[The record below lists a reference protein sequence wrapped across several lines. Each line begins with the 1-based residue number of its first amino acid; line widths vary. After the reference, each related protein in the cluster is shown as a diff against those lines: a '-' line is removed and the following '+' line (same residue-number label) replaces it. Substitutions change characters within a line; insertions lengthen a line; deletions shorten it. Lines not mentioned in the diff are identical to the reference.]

1 MKRILP
7 LLLILAGAIAPALA
21 QSGTQADPL
30 PLARGVNT
38 PDFTAAN
45 SVFYTYTPATDEMLE
60 FSNLSN
66 VFIYTYQIT
75 PSDKRYGDTF
85 NQATYVQTRA
95 GVEYTVEVTKGYTGA
110 DPKFTFDNYAS
121 PWPDGSSWDTALSP
135 SGRMGYLVITLDLPT
150 YIKYTPEEDGVLSV
164 FFTAQ
169 PTLKYSTSPD
179 GEFSQITTSYQN
191 GGGHKGSLEVTGG
204 QTYYFTVTAPGSM
217 LYRFEI
223 IHPVTG
229 ESPEFP
235 YTVNEGVPAPFPAK
249 SGTYYYKIVNNG
261 ADNFLLIEGDGTFDG
276 TARAGADFNYP
287 SVESTGRIH
296 LRMPVSANYTEYC
309 LTLTRTADA
318 AADQQFTA
326 TYSDEAYDIL
336 PGQEIEPGTHTTPD
350 FGGRYYYTFTVPSD
364 GRNIITV
371 AADGDGLD
379 AKTRAALYY
388 ADNHY
393 SVLKSGS
400 SMEYDAVAG
409 RQYTLAWDVEPADA
423 PLTFTFG
430 FKEPAPG
437 ETPSNPID
445 AVIGHNSAD
454 SPKPVY
460 FRYTATRSG
469 RLYITPAEG
478 LPMPAVSMLPI
489 PSDPYTQA
497 CEVIAD
503 GDGYRVATTKD
514 RGYLIMFNV
523 TGPVSFDLAENKA
536 VEGELPS
543 NPFTVD
549 GNSAAIPEAVGT
561 YWFRYTAGRDGKLD
575 ISTDMPFEIS
585 ENRQDYSFV
594 RIYDPSDPD
603 NFIAELRPDYDNGV
617 FANRVL
623 DTTEETVYL
632 IKVRTMRAVKGYTLS
647 MTVRD
652 PIAGEIPELPIEI
665 PFDGKKGTFAF
676 DRMVN
681 YSTDAIWYGITL
693 PEGVFSMAGRS
704 GGAFEMKMYAPG
716 DLDTP
721 VAEAAQIGID
731 YDEVNQMYIYVW
743 GIADLE
749 IPEAGR
755 YLMHVTDNSAPFE
768 VELSMLTEDGIST
781 VGTDPAADVW
791 YNLQGIRLDGRPTAP
806 GIYIRNGRKTA
817 VR

>member
-1 MKRILP
+1 
-7 LLLILAGAIAPALA
+7 
-21 QSGTQADPL
+21 
-30 PLARGVNT
+30 
-38 PDFTAAN
+38 
-45 SVFYTYTPATDEMLE
+45 
-60 FSNLSN
+60 
-66 VFIYTYQIT
+66 
-75 PSDKRYGDTF
+75 
-85 NQATYVQTRA
+85 
-95 GVEYTVEVTKGYTGA
+95 
-110 DPKFTFDNYAS
+110 
-121 PWPDGSSWDTALSP
+121 
-135 SGRMGYLVITLDLPT
+135 
-150 YIKYTPEEDGVLSV
+150 
-164 FFTAQ
+164 
-169 PTLKYSTSPD
+169 
-179 GEFSQITTSYQN
+179 
-191 GGGHKGSLEVTGG
+191 
-204 QTYYFTVTAPGSM
+204 
-217 LYRFEI
+217 
-223 IHPVTG
+223 
-229 ESPEFP
+229 
-235 YTVNEGVPAPFPAK
+235 
-249 SGTYYYKIVNNG
+249 
-261 ADNFLLIEGDGTFDG
+261 
-276 TARAGADFNYP
+276 
-287 SVESTGRIH
+287 
-296 LRMPVSANYTEYC
+296 
-309 LTLTRTADA
+309 
-318 AADQQFTA
+318 
-326 TYSDEAYDIL
+326 
-336 PGQEIEPGTHTTPD
+336 
-350 FGGRYYYTFTVPSD
+350 
-364 GRNIITV
+364 
-371 AADGDGLD
+371 
-379 AKTRAALYY
+379 
-388 ADNHY
+388 
-393 SVLKSGS
+393 
-400 SMEYDAVAG
+400 
-409 RQYTLAWDVEPADA
+409 
-423 PLTFTFG
+423 
-430 FKEPAPG
+430 
-437 ETPSNPID
+437 
-445 AVIGHNSAD
+445 
-454 SPKPVY
+454 
-460 FRYTATRSG
+460 
-469 RLYITPAEG
+469 
-478 LPMPAVSMLPI
+478 MPAVSMLPI

-623 DTTEETVYL
+623 DTTEGTVYL

-721 VAEAAQIGID
+721 VAEADQISID

-755 YLMHVTDNSAPFE
+755 YLMHVTDNSVPFE